1 MEHHRLIIGWM
12 TRIEEIYARSTTL
25 WISKLIVRFLLFW
38 MLGINIVQVLCLIR
52 LLLSTRWSLPLIIL
66 NKFVII
72 VRAKVIHIW
81 LLSSTHRIRRLIIV
95 EEVSRSLSR
104 VLHSINN
111 LKSQIRKGLHRLCLI
126 WILLCRIVDSA
137 LSGLAPIFVGKLMQV
152 SLTFLRYSFFSK
164 MN

>member
-72 VRAKVIHIW
+72 VWAKVIDI
-81 LLSSTHRIRRLIIV
+81 
-95 EEVSRSLSR
+95 
-104 VLHSINN
+104 
-111 LKSQIRKGLHRLCLI
+111 
-126 WILLCRIVDSA
+126 
-137 LSGLAPIFVGKLMQV
+137 
-152 SLTFLRYSFFSK
+152 
-164 MN
+164 